1 MSAGVWMR
9 ASAWNARGQA
19 RGARQDRT
27 RFREAEGAAGG
38 GGGGAGQCA
47 RQPHLLGRKR
57 KKTLCL
63 REQTYEDGRRKPHFT
78 D

>member
-9 ASAWNARGQA
+9 ASAWSAAGQA

-38 GGGGAGQCA
+38 GGGRGTVRTAAPLA
-47 RQPHLLGRKR
+47 RA
-57 KKTLCL
+57 
-63 REQTYEDGRRKPHFT
+63 QTEENAVPA
-78 D
+78 

>member
-9 ASAWNARGQA
+9 ASAWSAAGQA

-27 RFREAEGAAGG
+27 RLREAEGAAGRA
-38 GGGGAGQCA
+38 GGAGQCA
-47 RQPHLLGRKR
+47 RQPHLLGSKR

-63 REQTYEDGRRKPHFT
+63 REQTYEDGRRKPCFT